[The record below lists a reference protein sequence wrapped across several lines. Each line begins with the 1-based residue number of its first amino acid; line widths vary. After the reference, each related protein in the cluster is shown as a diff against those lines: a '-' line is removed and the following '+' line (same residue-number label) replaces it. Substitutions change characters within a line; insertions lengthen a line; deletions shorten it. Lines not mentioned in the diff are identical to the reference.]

1 MRTQAPPQKEVEP
14 PPQFSAH
21 VYCLV
26 WSNGWM
32 DQDGT
37 WHGGG
42 PRSRRHCAG
51 WGPSCH
57 HPHQKRDKPPNF
69 WPTTGRRNKPTAMA
83 IVPNISPGDS
93 CKVRL
98 DQLMTILLQ
107 TYKLVLLS
115 LKVRFFWKSLNRSI
129 FGEITSTGIQWYSLC
144 EMGCRT
150 LAQSINLTQNVCMS
164 VRL

>member
-1 MRTQAPPQKEVEP
+1 MGTQFPLPERPPILAHICCGKMAGWIKMPLGMEVGLGPGDFVSDGDPVRLPKKGAEP
-14 PPQFSAH
+14 PIFGP
-21 VYCLV
+21 YLL
-26 WSNGWM
+26 WPNDWI

-115 LKVRFFWKSLNRSI
+115 LKVRFF
-129 FGEITSTGIQWYSLC
+129 
-144 EMGCRT
+144 
-150 LAQSINLTQNVCMS
+150 
-164 VRL
+164 